1 MPRSP
6 HAVISR
12 SSRVCSFDPMI
23 ISLLG
28 ELAGKGRSAE
38 DGVPKMTSPLSVLR
52 PGVRRRLPL
61 RGADLVLM
69 APHPRWKGIARSHNT
84 ILVVECDGPIASD
97 RISRALDRFLDV
109 CPWPAAR
116 LRRPFPWG
124 KLHWVAGARAALT
137 RPPVR
142 RVTLATREQLDR
154 ELVTELDASI
164 DPRREAPMR
173 VLLLDGE
180 REATSFLVLTW
191 FHPLM
196 DARGGQNLVAHL
208 DHLDRHAG
216 EAPWGGTPPAFVPE
230 RDPRP
235 LRERSRIARGS
246 LKYIRT
252 VAPVPPVSP
261 GTGLVPQG
269 RTCFRQESFV
279 DLSPT
284 AGQRATREITWRLAV
299 VGKAMAELWDRRG
312 LADVPFLL
320 PISVDLRPK
329 GDLGPT
335 FGNQLGFH
343 FARFLPSD
351 TADVPALA
359 RALRRQMADAVRDGQ
374 IDANA
379 VSLEFL
385 HYRPLSM
392 MLRVLPWTAGG
403 ELFSFNCADLADWP
417 PALEECFG
425 RRVLNAYHVPVVPP
439 RPGIGVFFNRCASRN
454 NLVVSWIEGVVSDA
468 EAARIIE
475 VVRDGMGW
483 TRTP

>member
-1 MPRSP
+1 
-6 HAVISR
+6 
-12 SSRVCSFDPMI
+12 MI

-38 DGVPKMTSPLSVLR
+38 DGVPRMTSLLTVLR
-52 PGVRRRLPL
+52 PGVRRLPL

-69 APHPRWKGIARSHNT
+69 ARHPRWKGIGRSYNT
-84 ILVVECDGPIASD
+84 LLVVECDGPIASE

-124 KLHWVAGARAALT
+124 KFHWWAAGARAALT

-142 RVTLATREQLDR
+142 RVRLATREHLER

-164 DPRREAPMR
+164 DPRREAPIR

-180 REATSFLVLTW
+180 REAPSFLVLTW

-196 DARGGQNLVAHL
+196 DARGGQNLVTHL
-208 DHLDRHAG
+208 DHLDRH
-216 EAPWGGTPPAFVPE
+216 EDETPWGGAPPAFVPE
-230 RDPRP
+230 RDPRSF
-235 LRERSRIARGS
+235 RERSRIARGS

-261 GTGLVPQG
+261 GSGLVPPA
-269 RTCFRQESFV
+269 RTRFRQESFA
-279 DLSPT
+279 DSGPP
-284 AGQRATREITWRLAV
+284 AQRSTREITWRLAV

-312 LADVPFLL
+312 LPAVPFLL

-329 GDLGPT
+329 GGLGST

-351 TADVPALA
+351 TTDVPALA

-374 IDANA
+374 IDANV

-417 PALEECFG
+417 PALEKCFG
-425 RRVLNAYHVPVVPP
+425 RRVVNAYHVPVVPP
-439 RPGIGVFFNRCASRN
+439 RPGIGVFFNRCESRN

-475 VVRDGMGW
+475 VIRDGMGW

>member
-1 MPRSP
+1 MLRWPP
-6 HAVISR
+6 WDVNGELIL
-12 SSRVCSFDPMI
+12 
-23 ISLLG
+23 SLLG
-28 ELAGKGRSAE
+28 ELAGKWRSVE
-38 DGVPKMTSPLSVLR
+38 DDVPTMMPPLSVLR
-52 PGVRRRLPL
+52 PGMRRLPSV
-61 RGADLVLM
+61 GADLVLM
-69 APHPRWKGIARSHNT
+69 ARHPRWKGIGQSHNT
-84 ILVVECDGPIASD
+84 LLVVECDGPIASE
-97 RISRALDRFLDV
+97 RVSRALDRFLDV

-116 LRRPFPWG
+116 LRRSFPWG
-124 KLHWVAGARAALT
+124 KFHWWAEGARTALI

-142 RVTLATREQLDR
+142 RATLATREQLQQA
-154 ELVTELDASI
+154 LVTELDAII
-164 DPRREAPMR
+164 DPRREAPIR
-173 VLLLDGE
+173 ILLLDSE
-180 REATSFLVLTW
+180 REAASFLVLTW

-216 EAPWGGTPPAFVPE
+216 EAPWGGTPPAFAPE
-230 RDPRP
+230 RDPRSF
-235 LRERSRIARGS
+235 RERSRIARGS

-252 VAPVPPVSP
+252 VASVPPVSP
-261 GTGLVPQG
+261 GNGLVPPA

-279 DLSPT
+279 DSGPT

-299 VGKAMAELWDRRG
+299 VGKAMAELWERKG
-312 LADVPFLL
+312 LAAVPYLL

-329 GDLGPT
+329 GGLGAT

-351 TADVPALA
+351 TADVPVLA

-417 PALEECFG
+417 PALEKCFG

-439 RPGIGVFFNRCASRN
+439 RPGIGVFFNRCESRN
-454 NLVVSWIEGVVSDA
+454 NLVVSWLEGVVGDA

-475 VVRDGMGW
+475 VIRDGMGW